1 MTVPAPHRAI
11 SVTLQPGWG
20 APDGKGLLG
29 EDRRTRTLRRVLVS
43 YPEVRHIV
51 PDRISLSAEVEPQL
65 LEAVARFLGR
75 QQWLVKSVEVR

>member
-1 MTVPAPHRAI
+1 MTAPAPHRAI
-11 SVTLQPGWG
+11 RVTLQPGWG
-20 APDGKGLLG
+20 APDAKGLLG
-29 EDRRTRTLRRVLVS
+29 EDRRIRTLRRVLVS

-51 PDRISLSAEVEPQL
+51 PDRISLSAEVEPRL